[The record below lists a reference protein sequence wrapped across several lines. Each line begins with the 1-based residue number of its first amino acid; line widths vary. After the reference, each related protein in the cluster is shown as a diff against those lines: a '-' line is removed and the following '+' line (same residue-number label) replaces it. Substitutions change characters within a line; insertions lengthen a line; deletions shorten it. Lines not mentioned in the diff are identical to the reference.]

1 MKRSFVILSMA
12 LAAVCTTPVWAQGAA
27 ASGAQATEN
36 TDSIV
41 QMRSEIRAANAAYRA
56 KVHAADRIRDQR
68 VARARAVRDKAIE
81 AARSGVSSS

>member
-12 LAAVCTTPVWAQGAA
+12 LAAVGTTPVWAQGAA
-27 ASGAQATEN
+27 ASGAQATES

-56 KVHAADRIRDQR
+56 KVHAADRIRDQK

>member
-12 LAAVCTTPVWAQGAA
+12 LAAAGTTPAWAQGTA
-27 ASGAQATEN
+27 ASGAQATES

-68 VARARAVRDKAIE
+68 VARARAERDKAVE